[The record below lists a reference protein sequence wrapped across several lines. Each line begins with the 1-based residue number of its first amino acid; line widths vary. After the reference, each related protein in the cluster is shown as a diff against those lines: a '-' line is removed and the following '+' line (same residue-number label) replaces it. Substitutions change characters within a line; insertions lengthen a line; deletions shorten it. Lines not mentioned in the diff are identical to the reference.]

1 MADRPRSSP
10 APPGA
15 KPSGA
20 FLGLGAAILALLTT
34 VQSAVLGLHFYTN
47 VRWAAVGILALFAV
61 LIPAWQTARAR
72 WADEADQAR
81 ALDAALAGGATLT
94 ADERPWADMGVRHSG
109 SPNPQH
115 VEHIAEKMKQCWAVV
130 VTGPAG
136 VGKTQAALQALRS
149 VWGDAIV
156 VSPVDADGLA
166 TILSGQRQL
175 VRAIADRTA
184 RTARERDRRLE
195 KVRHW
200 IRRRWLRLR
209 KKEPPVP
216 AVLWLDD
223 FERFADTINV
233 DLLSRLVAATQP
245 RYASPSDPAPASVM
259 VRLIATLRT
268 EEYERIVDGSDD
280 AAHHGRRVLARA
292 ITITLQPDPAQ
303 DRQSAVPERAVIG
316 ASAEGETL
324 APPPVADLRPVRPAV
339 GSLVLLGSA
348 LGALVGLFVL
358 FWLQHG
364 DLQVPPSL
372 TSQAAA
378 IEAALPAC
386 DTTAQPAADV
396 LKDDSVWVLHVTG
409 GSCPASDYVSAY
421 TVHSGVI
428 HWAFAE
434 KPSSPKTWWFRCIGP
449 ASTVNSCSI
458 PAGGNSQTIIVG
470 GFTHTHGTTAETV
483 PLVLYRYDYSSGQA
497 DAIRLLAPD
506 LPAPSGHPGRA
517 DVLPLLPGAPSR
529 GFPARTCPHPAEL
542 CGHGATYIAAAP
554 MGNTT
559 SAAAKILLIAGY
571 ATGPWYSPTRVTTE
585 AFALHYVNH
594 QHNKADVV
602 LSPQPCKVLTA
613 GSPVVAFTPPPEASF
628 DAIESTMR
636 LRWQALQPAC

>member
-34 VQSAVLGLHFYTN
+34 VQSAVLGLHFYTD
-47 VRWAAVGILALFAV
+47 VRWVAVGILALFAV

-72 WADEADQAR
+72 WAEEADQAH

-94 ADERPWADMGVRHSG
+94 ANERPLADLGVRHAG
-109 SPNPQH
+109 SPNPEH
-115 VEHIAEKMKQCWAVV
+115 VKLIAEKMKECWAVV

-136 VGKTQAALQALRS
+136 VGKTHAALEALRS
-149 VWGDAIV
+149 VWGNAIV
-156 VSPVDADGLA
+156 VAPVDADGLA

-184 RTARERDRRLE
+184 QTARERYGRVE
-195 KVRHW
+195 KLSDW

-209 KKEPPVP
+209 NIEPPVP

-233 DLLSRLVAATQP
+233 DLLSRLVAETQP
-245 RYASPSDPAPASVM
+245 RDADTRDPVPRPVL
-259 VRLIATLRT
+259 VRLIGTLRT
-268 EEYERIVDGSDD
+268 EEYQRILHSTDD
-280 AAHHGRRVLARA
+280 AAHHGRRLLARA
-292 ITITLQPDPAQ
+292 IAITLQPDLDDDTQGAAPEEPVVSS
-303 DRQSAVPERAVIG
+303 SAA
-316 ASAEGETL
+316 GETL

-339 GSLVLLGSA
+339 GSLLLLGSA
-348 LGALVGLFVL
+348 LGALVALFVL

-364 DLQVPPSL
+364 DLEVPPTL
-372 TSQAAA
+372 ASQAAA

-386 DTTAQPAADV
+386 DTTAQPASDA
-396 LKDDSVWVLHVTG
+396 LKEDSTWVLHVTS
-409 GSCPASDYVSAY
+409 GSCPASDYVSVY

-428 HWAFAE
+428 DWVAAE
-434 KPSSPKTWWFRCIGP
+434 KPNSSKIWWFRCIGP
-449 ASTVNSCSI
+449 ASTLTSCSI
-458 PAGGNSQTIIVG
+458 PAGGNSQSIIVG

-483 PLVLYRYDYSSGQA
+483 PLVLYRYDYSSGRA

-506 LPAPSGHPGRA
+506 LPGPPGHPRSA
-517 DVLPLLPGAPSR
+517 DALPLFPGAPSR
-529 GFPARTCPHPAEL
+529 GFPARTCPHPAQL

-554 MGNTT
+554 MGS
-559 SAAAKILLIAGY
+559 SASGTAKVLLIAGY

-594 QHNKADVV
+594 QHNTADVV
-602 LSPQPCKVLTA
+602 LSQQPCKVLTA
-613 GSPVVAFTPPPEASF
+613 GSPVVAFTPSPRASF
-628 DAIESTMR
+628 DAIERTMR
-636 LRWQALQPAC
+636 SQWQTLQPAC